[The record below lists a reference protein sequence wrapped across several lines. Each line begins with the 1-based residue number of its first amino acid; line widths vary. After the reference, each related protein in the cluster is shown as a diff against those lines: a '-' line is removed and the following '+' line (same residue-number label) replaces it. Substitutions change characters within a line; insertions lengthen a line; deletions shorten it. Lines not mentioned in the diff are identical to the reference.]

1 MGRDKEEAS
10 MAGGEDSNE
19 LRDERCHS
27 RCPIHLF
34 MASESAAATDLRW
47 DGLEKTAGMF
57 MDVFRCYVSANSS

>member
-1 MGRDKEEAS
+1 
-10 MAGGEDSNE
+10 
-19 LRDERCHS
+19 
-27 RCPIHLF
+27 